1 MWDKKSRYRM
11 CFVERLFAK
20 QDMGMTNDW
29 FIEFRIP
36 AMIFSGQISMLFWT
50 MWKAVW
56 NESNIGFLESG

>member
-1 MWDKKSRYRM
+1 MAAI
-11 CFVERLFAK
+11 VTHVIK

-36 AMIFSGQISMLFWT
+36 AMLFSGQISMLFWT